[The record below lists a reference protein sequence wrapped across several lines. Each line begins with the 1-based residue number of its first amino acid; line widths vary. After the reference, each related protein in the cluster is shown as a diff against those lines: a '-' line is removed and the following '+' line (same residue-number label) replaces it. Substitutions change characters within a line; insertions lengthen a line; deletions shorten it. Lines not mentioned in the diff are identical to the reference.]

1 MTRRL
6 LVPIV
11 LLILFG
17 TYYILNVNASSW
29 TQDLNNNLVGYW
41 KFDDNLTTTNVLDS
55 LGVSNMS
62 SSPLNTINYS
72 ITGKLNN
79 SFNFNGVNTQ
89 VNISNQNLNYSRWT
103 YSFWFNA
110 SNINLATNRLF
121 YSRAGNFGTLVQT
134 AANGIPNYFC
144 GNGNSLTS
152 GSLSVGDSLFN
163 NTWYFITI
171 TSNGTHCLGYR
182 DGTYIGTFA
191 KVFTNASV
199 SLNIGS
205 AGGSSFFNGSID
217 EVSIWNRS
225 LSATEISNLY
235 NGGAGITYGDSCT
248 PPLVNNN
255 WTINFDNYC
264 TVNTNVDLGDGV
276 LNIVGS
282 NGTLSINANITL
294 HGRTITCSTSPC
306 TIAINKGGGFIFV

>member
-110 SNINLATNRLF
+110 SNINLATNQI
-121 YSRAGNFGTLVQT
+121 A
-134 AANGIPNYFC
+134 C
-144 GNGNSLTS
+144 M
-152 GSLSVGDSLFN
+152 
-163 NTWYFITI
+163 
-171 TSNGTHCLGYR
+171 
-182 DGTYIGTFA
+182 
-191 KVFTNASV
+191 
-199 SLNIGS
+199 
-205 AGGSSFFNGSID
+205 
-217 EVSIWNRS
+217 
-225 LSATEISNLY
+225 TE
-235 NGGAGITYGDSCT
+235 
-248 PPLVNNN
+248 
-255 WTINFDNYC
+255 YC
-264 TVNTNVDLGDGV
+264 W
-276 LNIVGS
+276 
-282 NGTLSINANITL
+282 
-294 HGRTITCSTSPC
+294 
-306 TIAINKGGGFIFV
+306 